1 MKSSLLLA
9 GIVALAASAFA
20 QPTKVGIINIQ
31 NAIVSTLD
39 GQKAIKTLE
48 EKSAP
53 RRKDLEAKQAAI
65 SALQNTLKTSSN
77 TASEDTKRKLAG
89 DIDAKTKSF
98 NRDVEDAQAEAE
110 QDQAKLLNEIGGKM
124 MAVIDKYA
132 TDKGYALVIDVSA
145 QQSPVLYASNSIEIT
160 RDIVALYDK
169 NAPIAAGAVGP
180 ATLPTAVPARPA
192 GLIPVPPAKKTPPAK

>member
-20 QPTKVGIINIQ
+20 QPTKVGVINIQ
-31 NAIVSTLD
+31 NAIVSTQD

-53 RRKDLEAKQAAI
+53 RRKDLEAKQGAI
-65 SALQNTLKTSSN
+65 AALQNTLKTSSN

-110 QDQAKLLNEIGGKM
+110 ADQAKLLNEIGGKM

-145 QQSPVLYASNSIEIT
+145 QQSPVLYASNSVDIT
-160 RDIVALYDK
+160 RDIVGLYDK
-169 NAPIAAGAVGP
+169 NAPIAAGAPAPAPMPSKLAAPP
-180 ATLPTAVPARPA
+180 AT
-192 GLIPVPPAKKTPPAK
+192 PPAKKTAPAK

>member
-9 GIVALAASAFA
+9 GIVALAASALA
-20 QPTKVGIINIQ
+20 QPTKVGVINIQ
-31 NAIVSTLD
+31 NAIVSTQD

-65 SALQNTLKTSSN
+65 AALQNTLKTSSN

-89 DIDAKTKSF
+89 DIDAQTKSF
-98 NRDVEDAQAEAE
+98 NRLVEDAQAEAE
-110 QDQAKLLNEIGGKM
+110 ADQAKLLNEIGGKM

-145 QQSPVLYASNSIEIT
+145 QQSPVLYASNSVDIT
-160 RDIVALYDK
+160 RDIVGLYDK
-169 NAPIAAGAVGP
+169 NAPVAASAPAPVAMPSKLAAPP
-180 ATLPTAVPARPA
+180 AT
-192 GLIPVPPAKKTPPAK
+192 PPAKKTAPAK

>member
-53 RRKDLEAKQAAI
+53 RRKDLEAKQAGIA
-65 SALQNTLKTSSN
+65 ALQNTLKTSSN
-77 TASEDTKRKLAG
+77 TASEETKRKLVG

-110 QDQAKLLNEIGGKM
+110 ADQAKLLNEIGGKM

-145 QQSPVLYASNSIEIT
+145 QQSPVLYASNSVDIT
-160 RDIVALYDK
+160 RDIVGLYDK
-169 NAPIAAGAVGP
+169 NAPIAAGTAMP
-180 ATLPTAVPARPA
+180 AAIPSKLAVPAA
-192 GLIPVPPAKKTPPAK
+192 IPPAKKAAPAK